1 MNKILYALLCTCFC
15 VPVTRVL
22 AQDPH
27 FSQYFSSPMTMNPAF
42 AGRMVDDWRGGINMR
57 SQWWGQAIKPY
68 YTVTAA
74 VEKKIAMGADNP
86 SYWGLGG
93 MVVSDQSNGGIL
105 KNNYFSLTAAY
116 HIALD
121 GRGRH
126 MLGAGLMGTY
136 ANRILDANK
145 FLFQSQLGS
154 MGFQRS
160 TPANDGIAIQKNNYF
175 DISAGLYYSYTGE
188 KSGFAAGGALFH
200 AARPKEGTHENTTYN
215 MPRKYSA
222 NASYWFKTGVANEMH
237 LSGFA
242 EFQGGNSIY
251 TLGGVYKIGI
261 ADELLRSV
269 NVGVFKRFGDAWY
282 PYMAL
287 EAQSWLAGFT
297 YDFVRSDVGKYAS
310 VQSMELSFVWK
321 MGSKN
326 TGRQAGTGIVAY

>member
-1 MNKILYALLCTCFC
+1 MCACLL
-15 VPVTRVL
+15 VPGTRIL
-22 AQDPH
+22 AQEPH

-42 AGRMVDDWRGGINMR
+42 AGRMVDDWRGSINMR

-68 YTVTAA
+68 YTVTASL
-74 VEKKIAMGADNP
+74 EKKIAKGGDNP

-121 GRGRH
+121 GKGKH
-126 MLGAGLMGTY
+126 MLGAGIMGTY
-136 ANRILDANK
+136 ANRVLDANK

-160 TPANDGIAIQKNNYF
+160 TPANDGITIQKNNYF

-188 KSGFAAGGALFH
+188 KSGFSAGGALFH
-200 AARPKEGTHENTTYN
+200 AAKPKEGAYENTTYN

-222 NASYWFKTGVANEMH
+222 NASYWFTSGVDNEVH

-251 TLGGVYKIGI
+251 TLGGVYKIGVG
-261 ADELLRSV
+261 DELLRSV
-269 NVGVFKRFGDAWY
+269 NVGVFNRFGDAWY
-282 PYMAL
+282 PYVTL
-287 EAQSWLAGFT
+287 EAKSWLGGFT
-297 YDFVRSDVGKYAS
+297 YDFVRSDVSKYAS

-321 MGSKN
+321 MGRKN
-326 TGRQAGTGIVAY
+326 NSRPSAAGVVAY